1 MDEEIAKALFLRLSG
16 DGNTVS
22 VRDLVKALGVGTD
35 AVADDAD
42 ADRQSSQDPFPTV
55 RVCAC
60 ACMRACLCICVCVCV
75 CLSVCLLHAHARTR
89 SHTHTLSLSRFL
101 LATDGSG
108 GVMQEQAEAV
118 LQRLGAEEGEACV
131 SFEKVDQSAATT
143 RSIPHC
149 NVAPAPLALH
159 RAHNVTTHKTRW
171 LLVSVVCSVCRGTPR
186 AG

>member
-1 MDEEIAKALFLRLSG
+1 MLLLTMPMLIGKAVRTLFQLC
-16 DGNTVS
+16 VS
-22 VRDLVKALGVGTD
+22 VH
-35 AVADDAD
+35 
-42 ADRQSSQDPFPTV
+42 V
-55 RVCAC
+55 RVCVRVCVCVRAC
-60 ACMRACLCICVCVCV
+60 AYVYVCVCVCV
-75 CLSVCLLHAHARTR
+75 SVARTR
-89 SHTHTLSLSRFL
+89 SHTLAHTNTHTHSLSRFL